1 MKAFANFIHYVNIDK
16 IIRMKLFNNNE
27 EVEYIEEEIEDTSG
41 VKFIIL
47 PILLEIAMCGLL
59 FLRSSTAM
67 MNYLYALIPL
77 LLGTVATGTYV
88 YNRNGDMKLFSASAS
103 LCAIGTALQILIDQI
118 YHPISSFS
126 YIKLIVAFFIA
137 ILFVMFYSLFRRLL
151 NQTWMVY
158 LMMIVSATIYIV
170 LLVVGS
176 DPNGYGTSAWIR
188 IGSTTVQLTDFTKL
202 SAVLFYSSLFSSK
215 TQHDDNQILI
225 LSSIFFGIN
234 LIGSVLI
241 KELGSFFI
249 LYFLHLSILYIFMKK
264 SNKKRLYLLL
274 IFFVTIGTLLL
285 CFLLYKLILPAHEA
299 GSMNALETMLWPLLN
314 KIHQRFSVTA
324 NINADPYGSGYQLL
338 QGKKALW
345 MAGWFGNTVNFN
357 AIPVP
362 ESDMAYVALIS
373 AFGHLMGFFVI
384 LLFLRIMLSGSE
396 LARKLMKDEKQD
408 GIVVYAATILIVMQA
423 MIVILGSCNIIPF
436 AGLPIPFLS
445 RGGTYLTLVF
455 CFIGLLLH
463 MSEDYEIE
471 YVIEE
476 DEDDEEDE

>member
-1 MKAFANFIHYVNIDK
+1 MKALPNFIQHVNIDK

-27 EVEYIEEEIEDTSG
+27 EIEYIEEEIEDTSG
-41 VKFIIL
+41 VKFIVF

-59 FLRSSTAM
+59 FLRSSTAA

-88 YNRNGDMKLFSASAS
+88 YNRNGDMKLFSAAAC
-103 LCAIGTALQILIDQI
+103 LTGIGTALQILIDQV
-118 YHPISSFS
+118 YNPITTFS
-126 YIKLIVAFFIA
+126 YIKLIVAFVIA
-137 ILFVMFYSLFRRLL
+137 IFFVMFYSVFRRLL

-158 LMMIVSATIYIV
+158 LMMILSALIYIV
-170 LLVVGS
+170 LLIAGS
-176 DPNGYGTSAWIR
+176 DPNGYGTSAWIS
-188 IGSTTVQLTDFTKL
+188 IGSYTVQLTDFTKL
-202 SAVLFYSSLFSSK
+202 SAVLFYSSLFSSE
-215 TQHDDNQILI
+215 TQHDDKQILV
-225 LSSIFFGIN
+225 LSSIFFVIN
-234 LIGSVLI
+234 LIGSVCI

-264 SNKKRLYLLL
+264 GKKKRLYLLL
-274 IFFVTIGTLLL
+274 VFFVTVGALFL
-285 CFLLYKLILPAHEA
+285 CFVLYKLILPAHDA
-299 GSMNALETMLWPLLN
+299 GSMNALETMLWPILN

-345 MAGWFGNTVNFN
+345 MAGWFGNKVNFN
-357 AIPVP
+357 AIPVA
-362 ESDMAYVALIS
+362 ESDMAYVALVN

-455 CFIGLLLH
+455 CFTGLLLH